1 MARPRRWL
9 GSRRSPA
16 EEAKHREVMEVFTGL
31 LLALFVAMLSGTIV
45 GNALPV
51 IIADLGGSQ
60 LQYTWI
66 VTAALLASTASTPI
80 FGKLADL
87 FDKKKLLLMA
97 IGLFCVGSLLA
108 GSAQSPNT
116 LIAYRTIQGV
126 GMGAQMALVQVT
138 IASIISPRERGKYNG
153 YMGAVMA
160 VATVSGPLIGG
171 LIVDTPWLGWRWTY
185 WSAIPFSLIAIW
197 VLHRRLVVPPTARRK
212 PKVDYAG
219 SALIVLSVTL
229 LLLWLSFAGTY
240 FEWASFQS
248 AAMVGGAVLGGVVF
262 VLVERRAAEPVVP
275 LWILTER
282 TTALSIVA
290 SFSVG
295 IIMFAAPVFLGQYFQ
310 IGRGYGPATAGLLM
324 VPMMLGVFLSS
335 TIAGRLVSRKGTWK
349 RYVIAGL
356 SVQAVGV
363 GLMATVGASTPLWLV
378 GGYLALMGIGQGA
391 SMQNLVL
398 AVQNTVPLKDMG
410 AASSAVAFFR
420 SLGGA
425 IGVQVLGAILTAHI
439 GSLLVSRLSAAGY
452 ESGAASGTGDLD
464 IGALPAPIQTIVRSG
479 YGDGMGLI
487 FLIMAVCSVVAL
499 VAAAAM
505 RGSTLRDTVDLEVKR
520 AVESASIPAGQATV
534 HTDEAAAGPAVDEPN
549 DDAAGPAVDEPSDDA
564 AAQERGQ
571 TGAGDG
577 PRADRGAKATPSA
590 ASTATAPAA
599 AAAATEEAETTGAVE
614 AAREP
619 GAVLGEERAARAG
632 CQEPVDG
639 TPRDDSRAHVRPRV
653 TDRGSCRPVRP
664 TAPSVGAGCEARE
677 TEGPRTGTSR

>member
-1 MARPRRWL
+1 MARPSRRGRL
-9 GSRRSPA
+9 GGSRRGPA
-16 EEAKHREVMEVFTGL
+16 EETKHREVMKVLTGL

-97 IGLFCVGSLLA
+97 IGLFSVGSLLA
-108 GSAQSPNT
+108 GMAQDPNM
-116 LIAYRTIQGV
+116 LIAFRVVQGV

-138 IASIISPRERGKYNG
+138 IASIISPRERGRYNG

-171 LIVDTPWLGWRWTY
+171 VIVDTPWLGWRWTY

-197 VLHRRLVVPPTARRK
+197 VLHRRLVVPPSTRRK

-240 FEWASFQS
+240 FEWVSWTS
-248 AAMVGGAVLGGVVF
+248 AAMIGGAVLGTVVF

-275 LWILTER
+275 MWILTER

-295 IIMFAAPVFLGQYFQ
+295 VIMFAAPVFLGQYFQ
-310 IGRGYGPATAGLLM
+310 IGRGYGPAAAGLLM

-335 TIAGRLVSRKGTWK
+335 TIAGRLVSRRGTWK

-356 SVQAVGV
+356 SVQALGV

-378 GGYLALMGIGQGA
+378 GAYLALMGIGQGA

-439 GSLLVSRLSAAGY
+439 GSLLVSRLTAAGY

-464 IGALPAPIQTIVRSG
+464 IGALPAPLQEIVRSG

-499 VAAAAM
+499 VAAGLM

-520 AVESASIPAGQATV
+520 AVESASIPAGPATV
-534 HTDEAAAGPAVDEPN
+534 NVADEAVTPVGPAVDEPN
-549 DDAAGPAVDEPSDDA
+549 DDAAV
-564 AAQERGQ
+564 QERGES
-571 TGAGDG
+571 GAGAG
-577 PRADRGAKATPSA
+577 PRATDA
-590 ASTATAPAA
+590 
-599 AAAATEEAETTGAVE
+599 
-614 AAREP
+614 
-619 GAVLGEERAARAG
+619 
-632 CQEPVDG
+632 
-639 TPRDDSRAHVRPRV
+639 PRDDSRAHVRPRV
-653 TDRGSCRPVRP
+653 TDRGICRPVRQ

-677 TEGPRTGTSR
+677 TEEPRTGTSR

>member
-1 MARPRRWL
+1 MARAGGRFGGTPRT
-9 GSRRSPA
+9 PA
-16 EEAKHREVMEVFTGL
+16 EEAKHREVMKVFTGL

-51 IIADLGGSQ
+51 IIADLGGTQ

-87 FDKKKLLLMA
+87 FDKKKLLLLA
-97 IGLFCVGSLLA
+97 IALFSVGSVLA
-108 GSAQSPNT
+108 GSAQNPNT
-116 LIAYRTIQGV
+116 LIAYRAIQGL

-185 WSAIPFSLIAIW
+185 WSAVPFSLIAIW
-197 VLHRRLVVPPTARRK
+197 VLHRRLVVPATARRK
-212 PKVDYAG
+212 PKIDYAG
-219 SALIVLSVTL
+219 SSLIVLSVTL
-229 LLLWLSFAGTY
+229 LLLWLSFVDTY
-240 FEWASFQS
+240 FAWVSWQS
-248 AAMVGGAVLGGVVF
+248 AAMVGGAVLGTIVF

-275 LWILTER
+275 MWILTER

-310 IGRGYGPATAGLLM
+310 IGRGYGPAASGLLM

-335 TIAGRLVSRKGTWK
+335 TIAGRLVSRRGTWK

-363 GLMATVGASTPLWLV
+363 ALMATVGYSTPLWVV
-378 GGYLALMGIGQGA
+378 GIFLALVGIGQGA

-425 IGVQVLGAILTAHI
+425 IGVQVLGAVLTAHI
-439 GSLLVSRLSAAGY
+439 GTLLVGRLVTAGY
-452 ESGAASGTGDLD
+452 PAGSASGTGNLD
-464 IGALPAPIQTIVRSG
+464 IGALPDPVEEIVRSA
-479 YGDGMGLI
+479 YGDGMDLI
-487 FLIMAVCSVVAL
+487 FLIMAAFAVIAL

-505 RGSTLRDTVDLEVKR
+505 RSSTLRDTVDLEVKR
-520 AVESASIPAGQATV
+520 AVEGAGALDQGQVPSTAEADEVSPGGTTVADPGASEADPARSEALAPAAPLV
-534 HTDEAAAGPAVDEPN
+534 PTDAPDDNADVDPAVPDDDGVVVTRAVDN
-549 DDAAGPAVDEPSDDA
+549 NRSDDAAGTADARPSDRVA
-564 AAQERGQ
+564 AAEGRP
-571 TGAGDG
+571 GA
-577 PRADRGAKATPSA
+577 AH
-590 ASTATAPAA
+590 
-599 AAAATEEAETTGAVE
+599 EETVVS
-614 AAREP
+614 ARE
-619 GAVLGEERAARAG
+619 GAHA
-632 CQEPVDG
+632 
-639 TPRDDSRAHVRPRV
+639 RPRV
-653 TDRGSCRPVRP
+653 RPVDRATCRPVKSGP
-664 TAPSVGAGCEARE
+664 VGAPRRE
-677 TEGPRTGTSR
+677 PREVGPSRTSGPR